1 MTDEKWAREQD
12 GKLEVSPIVDW
23 ETGIEDES
31 AAALFRIWFQ
41 VGKEQFVE
49 DVQLQLSPVQV
60 TGLRAALERLEKE
73 LATARSNERTV
84 DVDNRDRKP

>member
-1 MTDEKWAREQD
+1 MTDDKWAREQD
-12 GKLEVSPIVDW
+12 GTLEVSPIVDW

-41 VGKEQFVE
+41 VGKERLVE
-49 DVQLQLSPVQV
+49 DVQLQLSPIQV

-73 LATARSNERTV
+73 LATVHSTERTR
-84 DVDNRDRKP
+84 DVGGGPKL